1 MSTPASLADQG
12 GAGRKRSIGGGHP
25 EAAQAGG
32 RHILHVQGGHP
43 GESRA
48 RPAPLH
54 HLRHRVGPSLEQGLH
69 PAVTAVAYP
78 PRNALPTGRLGTG
91 LAVADSL
98 DTTVGQHPPAH
109 GDGLARILH
118 RSETTGAGSGYG
130 RPVPDGPV
138 IIEAAIN
145 GVTPKERNPNVPR
158 SPEEIAADALEC
170 FEAGAAVVHNHI
182 DLTGVDEDW
191 AAARYLEGWR
201 PVLAR
206 RPDAL
211 LYPTVHFGRT
221 IGYEHLVPLAASGL
235 LRLGLA
241 DPGSVNLGRLDEQG
255 VPTGSFVYANSFDTV
270 RRAFEICREHRLG
283 PSLAIYE
290 PGFLRTTL
298 RWWRAG
304 LLPPGAMV
312 KLYFAEEQGLLGA
325 PFGLPPTLTALAAY
339 LELLEGCDLPWAV
352 SVVGGDVTGSQI
364 APAALERGGHLHL
377 GLEFYGGPGTP
388 TNQELVERAVAL
400 CHKAGRPVATPTDAA
415 GMLGLPAAGR
425 EI

>member
-1 MSTPASLADQG
+1 M
-12 GAGRKRSIGGGHP
+12 
-25 EAAQAGG
+25 
-32 RHILHVQGGHP
+32 
-43 GESRA
+43 
-48 RPAPLH
+48 
-54 HLRHRVGPSLEQGLH
+54 
-69 PAVTAVAYP
+69 
-78 PRNALPTGRLGTG
+78 PTGRLGTG

-98 DTTVGQHPPAH
+98 DTAVGQHPPGH
-109 GDGLARILH
+109 GDGFARILH
-118 RSETTGAGSGYG
+118 RARLPAPDAATFG
-130 RPVPDGPV
+130 PVPNGPV

-182 DLTGVDEDW
+182 DLAGVDEDR

-241 DPGSVNLGRLDEQG
+241 DPGSVNLGGLDERG
-255 VPTGSFVYANSFDTV
+255 APAGSFVYANSFDTV
-270 RRAFEICREHRLG
+270 RRAFEICRQLRLG

-304 LLPPGAMV
+304 LLPAGAMV
-312 KLYFAEEQGLLGA
+312 KLYFAEERGLLGA
-325 PFGLPPTLTALAAY
+325 PFGLPPTLTALSAY

-352 SVVGGDVTGSQI
+352 SVVGGDVTASEL
-364 APAALERGGHLHL
+364 APAALDRGGHLHL

-388 TNQELVERAVAL
+388 TNRELVERAVAL
-400 CHKAGRPVATPTDAA
+400 CHEAGRPVATPTDAA
-415 GMLGLPAAGR
+415 GILRLPAPEG
-425 EI
+425 EF